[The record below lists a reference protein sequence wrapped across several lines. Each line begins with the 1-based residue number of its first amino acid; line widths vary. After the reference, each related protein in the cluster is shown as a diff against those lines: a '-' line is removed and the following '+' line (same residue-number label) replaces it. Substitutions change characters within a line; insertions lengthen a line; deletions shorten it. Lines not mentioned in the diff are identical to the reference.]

1 MSDAHSHDDGH
12 EANPQGPIR
21 TPKQLVAAVI
31 FAFLIPIVTIILLV
45 MFVDSSQRH
54 GAGSELLA
62 EQSVA
67 KRIAPVGRVEV
78 KDASDAAALKTG
90 AEVFT
95 AQCSAC
101 HAAGV
106 AGAPKFGDH
115 AAWEPRIKAGYESL
129 LNSALKGKGA
139 MGPQGGGD
147 FEDVEIGRA
156 VVYLANSGGASF
168 PVPDRPAQAADAA
181 APAPA
186 AK

>member
-31 FAFLIPIVTIILLV
+31 FAFVIPIVTIVLLV

-62 EQSVA
+62 EQAVA

-78 KDASDAAALKTG
+78 KDTSDAAALKTG
-90 AEVFT
+90 AEVFA

-106 AGAPKFGDH
+106 AGAPKFGDK
-115 AAWEPRIKAGYESL
+115 AAWGPRVGQGVDTLVQHVVA
-129 LNSALKGKGA
+129 GKGA
-139 MGPQGGGD
+139 MPPK
-147 FEDVEIGRA
+147 
-156 VVYLANSGGASF
+156 GGAANASEG
-168 PVPDRPAQAADAA
+168 DIRAAVQYMVDAA
-181 APAPA
+181 
-186 AK
+186 K